1 MNDALKSG
9 SVDAVLTV
17 EPFITRIKNAG
28 NGDVA
33 ALYAADL
40 ARTDPI
46 ISYVAS
52 RAFAEQHPDVI
63 KAFRASIEEAAPIVN
78 SDREKASQ
86 SIATFTKM
94 PIDLV
99 RLTRPDVS
107 MPELKGSDFDHDNP
121 RLVSHFGEDQEPWR
135 IPSAKLKRPRE
146 VISGPPGPPQCGR
159 TIPHTA
165 FTLIKDAER
174 PVLFQPFFNP
184 TGGRVQ
190 ATRRSKGKSR
200 LRNNSVSGGE
210 DKPRDCGDS
219 VPPRFRPRFPSSLE
233 DVRPPSHATLGTL
246 ETSCALGLYG
256 GGITSWDA
264 ARSIGGLHVSNA
276 SWRVSGSADLRLCS
290 CGLCGRSRRGDR
302 RGRGRCWRSRRRRPG
317 WGSRGWGRRG
327 RGRQF
332 DDQSPALLPRLRLLS
347 LSSSPPPLLS
357 LLGRA
362 LNGGWVSPRRRKA
375 LLERGCR
382 RIGLPDSPASL
393 NENQRMSDVVTSA
406 AARAVGCVACFRG
419 RLRPG
424 P

>member
-233 DVRPPSHATLGTL
+233 DARPPSHATLGTL

-256 GGITSWDA
+256 GGITSWA
-264 ARSIGGLHVSNA
+264 P
-276 SWRVSGSADLRLCS
+276 
-290 CGLCGRSRRGDR
+290 RG
-302 RGRGRCWRSRRRRPG
+302 
-317 WGSRGWGRRG
+317 
-327 RGRQF
+327 
-332 DDQSPALLPRLRLLS
+332 QSEVFMYRM
-347 LSSSPPPLLS
+347 
-357 LLGRA
+357 LLGA
-362 LNGGWVSPRRRKA
+362 
-375 LLERGCR
+375 
-382 RIGLPDSPASL
+382 
-393 NENQRMSDVVTSA
+393 SA
-406 AARAVGCVACFRG
+406 AALIFAFAHAAFADEAGAVTGGVAGAVGGAAVG
-419 RLRPG
+419 G
-424 P
+424 PVGAVVGGVGGAAVGDTMTNHRRYYHGYAYYPYHHHHHHYYGER